1 MKHIYDKDFKYRS
14 ADHTDVR
21 LTFER
26 IRKELRDKDQRA
38 NANRQ
43 ADVGCGVAKLP
54 LRAGN
59 SRTR

>member
-1 MKHIYDKDFKYRS
+1 MKTILDKSFVYIN

-38 NANRQ
+38 NAGRQ